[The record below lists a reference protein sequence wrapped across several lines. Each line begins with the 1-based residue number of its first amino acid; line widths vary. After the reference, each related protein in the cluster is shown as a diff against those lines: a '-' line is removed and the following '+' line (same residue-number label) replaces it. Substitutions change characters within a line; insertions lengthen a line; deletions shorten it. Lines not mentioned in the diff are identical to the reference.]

1 MSVNGKCS
9 IQFIDNCTSTHVNP
23 RFLKFR
29 IPNNDCFELT
39 TLHYL
44 SNKVT
49 EKGTVQSKTGI
60 WWQDKCLYYRPTNRV
75 KENQNHKTIW
85 LKSQGILWKKSH

>member
-49 EKGTVQSKTGI
+49 EKGTVQNKSCKR
-60 WWQDKCLYYRPTNRV
+60 KS
-75 KENQNHKTIW
+75 
-85 LKSQGILWKKSH
+85 KSQDYMIKKSGDFMEEISLGLVSIGTAVVKTF